1 MGIERKIEE
10 NRDNEKIYPQHTEI
24 KVCNSIKAYL
34 SFFAVGVGGTN
45 HLFLAFIK
53 V

>member
-24 KVCNSIKAYL
+24 KVCNSIKFTYHFL
-34 SFFAVGVGGTN
+34 RLGLEGQTICFW
-45 HLFLAFIK
+45 HL
-53 V
+53 